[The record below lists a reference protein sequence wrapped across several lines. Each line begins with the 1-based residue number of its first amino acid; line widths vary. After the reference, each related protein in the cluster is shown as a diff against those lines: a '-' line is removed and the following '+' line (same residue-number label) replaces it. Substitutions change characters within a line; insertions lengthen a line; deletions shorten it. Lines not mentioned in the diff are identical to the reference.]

1 MRRFKK
7 VNALAIIAVMLFV
20 SIGAYVN
27 VYAASIGLNKKS
39 LTLTV
44 GKTATL
50 KVKGTKKKVV
60 WSSSNRKIATV
71 TKKGK
76 VKARK
81 KGTATIYAKVGKK
94 KLKCKVKVKAA
105 PVKDTPLAEYWAADS
120 AVAESLRDYVAKV
133 TDPKNG
139 DSFIPEKDRIA
150 VFDMDGTLTCE
161 TFYTYYDTMMFIEYC
176 LRDHPDRVADDN
188 ERVWGTQDWDKKSA
202 DCEAMNYV
210 PVSMKKDF
218 AKIYADQ
225 ISKAAEQYQEKEW
238 TSAQPSDNA
247 KPNMRDAA

>member
-20 SIGAYVN
+20 SIGASVN

-176 LRDHPDRVADDN
+176 LRDHPDRVSDELKEVASGIKPGYTADEN
-188 ERVWGTQDWDKKSA
+188 LAR
-202 DCEAMNYV
+202 N
-210 PVSMKKDF
+210 F
-218 AKIYADQ
+218 AKAYAGMT
-225 ISKAAEQYQEKEW
+225 IQELYDYASEFGQRE
-238 TSAQPSDNA
+238 TSSFN
-247 KPNMRDAA
+247 NMRYIDGFYLPMVELV